1 MKAQS
6 ALNTALLLSASL
18 LATPVSADPA
28 FGLETA
34 NGSGNAAEGRAH
46 REIGAVKISTLPVP
60 DGVRPRLAAFTPSGN
75 LVLNYS
81 DENGGPGIVQLATL
95 KVDGSEFRPFF
106 SGPVQAKPQSNGN
119 NYLLF
124 ADGKRIY
131 LGDYVLECTKVF
143 EECDDAQVVPVK
155 YPDPLDTGP
164 LLTLR
169 YSENIIAPDNKTAA
183 WTAILA
189 DYSAIV
195 LTGTLVREADRYVLT
210 DSRIVSTVESFEP
223 DPDNPGEIIPVQPVV
238 NGEVKQFVRGG
249 AGISAVGGKELV
261 TADSVILRL
270 DTGDVDQ
277 ITYNPG
283 YDETTI
289 FSPDE
294 RLGMVMTTRFS
305 PTTDLAILGLM
316 PRPYPVSLNM
326 NLNRY
331 MYTHGVTGV
340 RGAREGNIGPALI
353 DIERSKTEP
362 GYTGINLATDEDWVY
377 RSPMEWAPDSKMAAW
392 PELSQSGEGT
402 RIRIVQLPGYQ
413 PGEPVPTVDTPVH
426 PKSTTDLTAAER
438 YIEQQADIDVMV
450 KGRHSG
456 YLTYK
461 QEKRFGGI
469 FSIHEKHYYDFS
481 DDGDAVYNGVE
492 IMDAFLG
499 GNSVY
504 TADITLTGSKPGV
517 MELKATFG
525 PLGGAGVAVPARLIF
540 DEDASGEPQT
550 GGFVEY
556 DGKRLT
562 FEGITRE

>member
-1 MKAQS
+1 MKTQS
-6 ALNTALLLSASL
+6 ALNSLLLLSASL
-18 LATPVSADPA
+18 LAAPVLANPT

-34 NGSGNAAEGRAH
+34 NGSGKAAEGRAH
-46 REIGAVKISTLPVP
+46 RQIGAVKVSTLPLP
-60 DGVRPRLAAFTPSGN
+60 DGVMPRSAAFTPSGK

-81 DENGGPGIVQLATL
+81 DEAGGPGIVQLATL
-95 KVDGSEFRPFF
+95 NVDGSQWRPFF
-106 SGPVQAKPQSNGN
+106 SGHVQARPQANGL

-124 ADGKRIY
+124 ADGKRIHM
-131 LGDYVLECTKVF
+131 GDYVLECTKVF

-164 LLTLR
+164 LLTNR

-183 WTAILA
+183 WTALLA
-189 DYSAIV
+189 DFSAIV
-195 LTGTLVREADRYVLT
+195 LTGTLVREADRYVLADT
-210 DSRIVSTVESFEP
+210 RIISTMERFEP
-223 DPDNPGEIIPVQPVV
+223 DPDHPDGVIPVEPVV
-238 NGEVKQFVRGG
+238 NGEVKQFVHGG
-249 AGISAVGGKELV
+249 AGISAVGAKELA
-261 TADSVILRL
+261 TADSVVLRL
-270 DTGDVDQ
+270 DSGDVDQ

-305 PTTDLAILGLM
+305 PTTNLAILGLM
-316 PRPYPVSLNM
+316 PRPHPASLGM

-340 RGAREGNIGPALI
+340 RGEREGNIGPALV

-362 GYTGINLATDEDWVY
+362 GYLGINLATEEDWVF
-377 RSPMEWAPDSKMAAW
+377 RSPMEWAPDSKMAVW
-392 PELSQSGEGT
+392 PELSQSGNGT
-402 RIRIVQLPGYQ
+402 RIRIVELPGYQ
-413 PGEPVPTVDTPVH
+413 PVEPVATVDTPVH
-426 PKSTTDLTAAER
+426 PKSTTDLTAAED
-438 YIEQQADIDVMV
+438 YLEAEADIGVIV
-450 KGRHSG
+450 YGKHSG

-461 QEKRFGGI
+461 QQKPNRFQSLHEKR
-469 FSIHEKHYYDFS
+469 YYDFS
-481 DDGDAVYNGVE
+481 DDGDSVFNGAE
-492 IMDAFLG
+492 IMNANLA

-504 TADITLTGSKPGV
+504 TADVTLTGSKPGK
-517 MELKATFG
+517 MKLKATFG
-525 PLGGAGVAVPARLIF
+525 RLGGAGVVPARLIF

-562 FEGITRE
+562 FEGLVGE